1 MVILKILQRQVIMA
15 NIDAYKE
22 NPLSIDELIHVLQSF
37 MFGKLPGNNYMPM
50 FERTSLTDRL
60 QRLNNIEAN
69 GQIIK
74 SQKMNAIYRSVMKC

>member
-1 MVILKILQRQVIMA
+1 
-15 NIDAYKE
+15 
-22 NPLSIDELIHVLQSF
+22 